1 MEENLDKEIIEAV
14 EFIKKNSPK
23 LHLYVC
29 GKLLEKAERGTLKI
43 KAINARKTLGS
54 IFHISREHQLKILNE
69 LENYKLILK
78 INRKEYLI
86 PISNKEY
93 QEIFDK
99 PLDS

>member
-1 MEENLDKEIIEAV
+1 MEEIDKEIIETV

-69 LENYKLILK
+69 LESYKLILK
-78 INRKEYLI
+78 INRKEYII
-86 PISNKEY
+86 PISSQEY
-93 QEIFDK
+93 QNIFDR

>member
-1 MEENLDKEIIEAV
+1 MEKIDKEIIEAV
-14 EFIKKNSPK
+14 RFIKKNSPK
-23 LHLYVC
+23 LHLYVA

-54 IFHISREHQLKILNE
+54 IFHISREHQLKILSE

-86 PISNKEY
+86 PITEKEY
-93 QEIFDK
+93 TELFEK

>member
-1 MEENLDKEIIEAV
+1 MDNLDKEIIEAV

-23 LHLYVC
+23 LHLCVAA
-29 GKLLEKAERGTLKI
+29 KLLEKAERGTLKI

-86 PISNKEY
+86 PITRIECQDIYES
-93 QEIFDK
+93 